1 MNLKA
6 VRAIVCVALLFF
18 LGVYAFVDFRLSRR
32 ERRTFVFYT
41 LYEGTAEVEDRM
53 FLREPSEE
61 SNIRRFVEEIL
72 LGPVSPD
79 LVPLFPRET
88 QLRSLLYRD
97 GVVYADLSE
106 SAVLVSLNGG
116 NVFQSLGTL
125 DTGIRRNFPFVR
137 NVKLFI
143 EGNQVF
149 TIFATSR

>member
-6 VRAIVCVALLFF
+6 IRIILCLVLLFF
-18 LGVYAFVDFRLSRR
+18 LGAHAFVDFRLSRR

-41 LYEGTAEVEDRM
+41 LYEGSAEVEDRM

-61 SNIRRFVEEIL
+61 SDIRRFVEETL
-72 LGPVSPD
+72 LGPASPD
-79 LVPLFPRET
+79 LAPLFPRET
-88 QLRSLLYRD
+88 RLRSLLYRD
-97 GVVYADLSE
+97 GVVYVDLSE
-106 SAVLVSLNGG
+106 SAALVSLNNG

-125 DTGIRRNFPFVR
+125 DTGIRRNFPSVHD
-137 NVKLFI
+137 VKLFI

>member
-1 MNLKA
+1 M
-6 VRAIVCVALLFF
+6 FF
-18 LGVYAFVDFRLSRR
+18 LGVYAFVDFRLSGR

-41 LYEGTAEVEDRM
+41 LYGGAAEVEDRM

-61 SNIRRFVEEIL
+61 SNIRRFVEETL

-88 QLRSLLYRD
+88 RLRSLLYRD

-116 NVFQSLGTL
+116 NVFQSLVTL

-149 TIFATSR
+149 TIFAASR